1 MSLTGKIALV
11 TGGTKGIGRAIA
23 LALAREGARVFASYA
38 HDEDAARALDAE
50 AAAAELPLQSCRMD
64 VTSSEAVD
72 TFFKA
77 RLDADQ
83 PVQVLVNNAG
93 GFRDAFLAMM
103 SDEDWSQVLEVN
115 ATGTFRVT
123 RRAIRLMI
131 ASRWGRI
138 VNIVSPSALL
148 GLPGQTNYSAAK
160 AAVIGFSRALAR
172 EVARRGI
179 TVNCVS
185 PGLVDTEATKRLPPQ
200 AVAALLS
207 MVPLGR
213 MGRAEEIAPAVTLLC
228 GPAGSYITG
237 QVISVDGGLT

>member
-1 MSLTGKIALV
+1 MSLDGKIALV
-11 TGGTKGIGRAIA
+11 TGGSKGIGRAIA
-23 LALAREGARVFASYA
+23 LALARDGARVFAAYG
-38 HDEDAARALDAE
+38 HDEE
-50 AAAAELPLQSCRMD
+50 AAAALAAEAGAAGLSLQAVRMD
-64 VTSSEAVD
+64 VTSTDAVD
-72 TFFKA
+72 AFFKE
-77 RLDADQ
+77 RLEADE

-103 SDEDWSQVLEVN
+103 SDQDWHDVLEVN

-131 ASRWGRI
+131 ATRWGRI

-160 AAVIGFSRALAR
+160 AAVVGFTRALAR
-172 EVARRGI
+172 EVGRRGI

-185 PGLVDTEATKRLPPQ
+185 PGLVDTDATKKLPPQ
-200 AVAALLS
+200 AVKALLA
-207 MVPLGR
+207 MVPLAR
-213 MGRAEEIAPAVTLLC
+213 MGRPEEVAPAVSLLC
-228 GPAGSYITG
+228 GAAGSYITG